1 MDSSKV
7 LESQVV
13 KFYSKPYLYTPA
25 KKLIADNYSEAFEE
39 GRTAWFNGAGPN
51 ENPYNAE
58 DGNAIWSRYDC
69 WLEGYLSGS
78 RY

>member
-1 MDSSKV
+1 MSSLKV

-13 KFYSKPYLYTPA
+13 KFYGSSVLHTTP
-25 KKLIADNYSEAFEE
+25 KKLIADNYSDAFNE
-39 GRTAWFNGAGPN
+39 GRKAWFSGAGPN